1 MFYMVYL
8 KDDRQDK
15 RYRVINPKTSCYI
28 DRLVYAPRFTE
39 DDLTALKAWVDSIT
53 DDKLHLQ
60 IRLAGTS
67 RVVYNK
73 N

>member
-28 DRLVYAPRFTE
+28 DRLVYAPRFTDE
-39 DDLTALKAWVDSIT
+39 QLPDLKAWVDSIT
-53 DDKLHLQ
+53 DNKLHLQ
-60 IRLAGTS
+60 IRLAGTAK
-67 RVVYNK
+67 VVYN

>member
-28 DRLVYAPRFTE
+28 DKLIYAPRFTDE
-39 DDLTALKAWVDSIT
+39 QLQDLKAWMDSIT
-53 DDKLHLQ
+53 DTSLHLQ

>member
-1 MFYMVYL
+1 MLYMVYL

-28 DRLVYAPRFTE
+28 DRLVYAPRFTDE
-39 DDLTALKAWVDSIT
+39 QLPALKAWVDSIT
-53 DDKLHLQ
+53 DNKLHLQ
-60 IRLAGTS
+60 IRLAGTAK
-67 RVVYNK
+67 VIYNK

>member
-28 DRLVYAPRFTE
+28 DKLIYAPRFT
-39 DDLTALKAWVDSIT
+39 DKQLPDLKTWMDSIT
-53 DDKLHLQ
+53 DTALHLQ

>member
-28 DRLVYAPRFTE
+28 DRLVYAPRFTDE
-39 DDLTALKAWVDSIT
+39 QLPALKAWVDSIT
-53 DDKLHLQ
+53 DNKLHLQ

-67 RVVYNK
+67 RVIYK

>member
-1 MFYMVYL
+1 MLYMVYL

-28 DRLVYAPRFTE
+28 DRLIYAPRFT
-39 DDLTALKAWVDSIT
+39 DYDLTALKAWMDSIT
-53 DDKLHLQ
+53 DTALHLQ

-67 RVVYNK
+67 RVVYN

>member
-28 DRLVYAPRFTE
+28 DKLIYAPRFTDE
-39 DDLTALKAWVDSIT
+39 QLPDLKAWVDSIT
-53 DDKLHLQ
+53 DTALHLQ

-73 N
+73 I

>member
-15 RYRVINPKTSCYI
+15 HYRVINPKTSCYI
-28 DRLVYAPRFTE
+28 DKLVYAPRFTD
-39 DDLTALKAWVDSIT
+39 DDLLDLKAWVNSIT
-53 DDKLHLQ
+53 DTALHLQ

-67 RVVYNK
+67 KVIYNK

>member
-1 MFYMVYL
+1 MLYIVYL

-15 RYRVINPKTSCYI
+15 RCRVINPKTSCYI
-28 DRLVYAPRFTE
+28 DKLIYAPRFTDEQLPELKTWME
-39 DDLTALKAWVDSIT
+39 DITDTAL
-53 DDKLHLQ
+53 HLR

-67 RVVYNK
+67 KVIYNK